1 MAAWCINFSV
11 FPQLASLRK
20 PTLIVRVFDVMPYGG
35 GVHLSYKHEKGHE
48 SRRCRA
54 LRRAGIEYECKT
66 DQKLAIPSA
75 TADHWRDVNIFL
87 QPQK

>member
-1 MAAWCINFSV
+1 MAVGST
-11 FPQLASLRK
+11 SS
-20 PTLIVRVFDVMPYGG
+20 
-35 GVHLSYKHEKGHE
+35 SYKHAKGHE
-48 SRRCRA
+48 SRPCKA

-75 TADHWRDVNIFL
+75 AADHWRDVNNFL